1 MLLQKSQADIES
13 APTGGAGGGDACPY
27 NKLFVLVRVVE
38 GADPYRQNDCETD
51 LFAYRTGLNT
61 FHKNR

>member
-1 MLLQKSQADIES
+1 MQRTVE
-13 APTGGAGGGDACPY
+13 DACPY